1 MNVVPP
7 RRAGLSRRV
16 AIAAV
21 AVAVMAVPASAAAT
35 GSGKRF
41 TSLVG
46 EQTPLEKSR
55 TPIAAQ
61 ALASSAAADNS
72 TTANPKAAGLPPA
85 GKALTGDDAIPATV
99 LASYRKAAAALAVEK
114 TSCHLTWPLLAG
126 IGKVETNHGRTWGS
140 KARLT
145 AAGEVVPT
153 ILGPV
158 LNGHNGVGMLL
169 DTDGGALDH
178 DRQYDRAVG
187 PMQFVPA
194 TWREFGRDG
203 NGDGNKDPNN
213 VWDASLGAANYLCAG
228 NRNLAVSADRRAA
241 ILAYNPSSAY
251 VRAVLAWAAAYQ
263 RASASGPALGLVP
276 NPLVLGAGGQAGDNP
291 YGDGQTTDNLG
302 SLGDP
307 GSLSAIFGAAPES
320 GSGAIVASAG
330 TPIVGAKQP
339 SKPANPGSPA
349 AKPSPAVKPK
359 PAVKPAAACVDPAIA
374 LVSEAPISATAVDLD
389 HDGKNDVLRVTT
401 TITAAK
407 AGTYV
412 FGLRLQDADQYGVT
426 TTLKT
431 MVLKTGRQAFTED
444 LSGQAIGDAGAG
456 GPATLR
462 FAVRK
467 ADAPTICAVVLVS
480 NASAGKINPSTFD
493 GWTVDLARLRTRLSG
508 DVKAGLV
515 TGGAAKTLPA
525 ALASA
530 APDFEVFLAD
540 LRQAKTVAPV
550 EQTRLASLAGR
561 LIDQAV
567 AALEP
572 TPDPTPTPS
581 FTPSATPS
589 ATASETP
596 SASPNVTPTHTP

>member
-7 RRAGLSRRV
+7 RRDGLSRRM

-241 ILAYNPSSAY
+241 ILAYNTSSAY
-251 VRAVLAWAAAYQ
+251 VRSVLAWAAAYQ

-307 GSLSAIFGAAPES
+307 GSLSTLI
-320 GSGAIVASAG
+320 
-330 TPIVGAKQP
+330 T
-339 SKPANPGSPA
+339 
-349 AKPSPAVKPK
+349 
-359 PAVKPAAACVDPAIA
+359 
-374 LVSEAPISATAVDLD
+374 TA
-389 HDGKNDVLRVTT
+389 RMTC
-401 TITAAK
+401 
-407 AGTYV
+407 
-412 FGLRLQDADQYGVT
+412 
-426 TTLKT
+426 
-431 MVLKTGRQAFTED
+431 
-444 LSGQAIGDAGAG
+444 
-456 GPATLR
+456 
-462 FAVRK
+462 
-467 ADAPTICAVVLVS
+467 CA
-480 NASAGKINPSTFD
+480 
-493 GWTVDLARLRTRLSG
+493 
-508 DVKAGLV
+508 
-515 TGGAAKTLPA
+515 
-525 ALASA
+525 
-530 APDFEVFLAD
+530 
-540 LRQAKTVAPV
+540 
-550 EQTRLASLAGR
+550 
-561 LIDQAV
+561 
-567 AALEP
+567 
-572 TPDPTPTPS
+572 
-581 FTPSATPS
+581 
-589 ATASETP
+589 
-596 SASPNVTPTHTP
+596 